1 MSHLKMHLKCAFCLL
16 ILIGASLPPS
26 AVAYEES
33 IIRGP
38 LRPVRL
44 VALGPQNEGIV
55 NVLRVSE
62 GSIVTA
68 GTVILELNDDVAQAR
83 VGLARAA
90 ANAEGDLRQARLHH
104 QEAQEVLARTQ
115 QASTRGAAT
124 EWEVRQARVRVEIT
138 KAVVESAE
146 ERRSVENQRLNLE
159 LAQASLSLIRA
170 PFDGMITRVD
180 TVVGAFVTRG
190 DRPIT
195 VADLKVLEAVLFL
208 PAELWFRLRVGNSY
222 SLSLSEPIGR
232 KTEGLLRHMDPVMD
246 AASGRFR
253 AVFTINNADL
263 QIPAGLDA
271 GLDLEEVPP

>member
-1 MSHLKMHLKCAFCLL
+1 MHLGRAFCSLL
-16 ILIGASLPPS
+16 LFAITLSSS
-26 AVAYEES
+26 AFAYEEA

-55 NVLRVSE
+55 NTLRVAE

-68 GTVILELNDDVAQAR
+68 GSVILELNDDVAQAR

-138 KAVVESAE
+138 KAAVESAE
-146 ERRSVENQRLNLE
+146 ERRNVENQRLNLE
-159 LAQASLSLIRA
+159 LAQASQSLIRA
-170 PFDGMITRVD
+170 PFDGMVTRVD

-190 DRPIT
+190 DRPVTI
-195 VADLKVLEAVLFL
+195 ADLTVLEAALFL
-208 PAELWFRLRVGNSY
+208 PAELWFQLRVGNSY
-222 SLSLSEPIGR
+222 PLSVSEPIGR

-263 QIPAGLDA
+263 QIPAGLDV
-271 GLDLEEVPP
+271 GLNLEDLPPLWI

>member
-1 MSHLKMHLKCAFCLL
+1 MKMRIWRFFCLV
-16 ILIGASLPPS
+16 ILIGTTLSSS
-26 AVAYEES
+26 ALAYEEP

-38 LRPVRL
+38 LRPVRM

-55 NVLRVSE
+55 HVLRVAE
-62 GSIVTA
+62 GSAVSA
-68 GTVILELNDDVAQAR
+68 GAIILELNDDVAQAR

-138 KAVVESAE
+138 KAVVDTAE
-146 ERRSVENQRLNLE
+146 ERRAVENQRLNLE
-159 LAQASLSLIRA
+159 LAQANQSLIRA
-170 PFDGMITRVD
+170 PFDGMVTRVD

-190 DRPIT
+190 DRPVTI
-195 VADLKVLEAVLFL
+195 ADLTVLEAVLFL

-222 SLSLSEPIGR
+222 PLSVSEPIGR

-263 QIPAGLDA
+263 QIPAGLDV
-271 GLDLEEVPP
+271 GLSLEELLP